1 MSGGGRKHES
11 EGTLE
16 MDLIERAIAGIVRK
30 HVDRALE
37 ERLPELLQTDQRRGP
52 QLAGGP
58 APTSLDPSYLSRQQV
73 AQVTGYSSRT
83 ISRLIETGKLRACG
97 PRRDRITRFEVDRMM
112 AKRDEIGAEE
122 TGVDPINPD
131 ADIDA
136 EVARLTG
143 GGK

>member
-1 MSGGGRKHES
+1 MSGGRRQEPGD
-11 EGTLE
+11 TLE

-30 HVDRALE
+30 QVDLALK
-37 ERLPELLQTDQRRGP
+37 ERLPELLRTDQRRGP

-58 APTSLDPSYLSRQQV
+58 ATSPLDPSYLTRQQV

-83 ISRLIETGKLRACG
+83 IARLIDNGKLRACG

-136 EVARLTG
+136 EVERLTG
-143 GGK
+143 GK